1 MPTRKQDPWLELQG
15 LRLRLCKLGD
25 PTLPWTVQ
33 PRLTT
38 NLLIDL
44 AISRLLLI
52 EAVAQPVLR
61 FPRDEARDDVDIR
74 AFRVAHLQPIALLDR
89 PTVAGLAPF
98 VVHRAARIDDTRIV
112 AGAV

>member
-1 MPTRKQDPWLELQG
+1 MPTRKQNSRLELQG

-44 AISRLLLI
+44 AISCLLLI

-74 AFRVAHLQPIALLDR
+74 AFRVAHLQPIALLDC
-89 PTVAGLAPF
+89 PSVTGLAPLI
-98 VVHRAARIDDTRIV
+98 VHRAARIDHPRII
-112 AGAV
+112 AGAI